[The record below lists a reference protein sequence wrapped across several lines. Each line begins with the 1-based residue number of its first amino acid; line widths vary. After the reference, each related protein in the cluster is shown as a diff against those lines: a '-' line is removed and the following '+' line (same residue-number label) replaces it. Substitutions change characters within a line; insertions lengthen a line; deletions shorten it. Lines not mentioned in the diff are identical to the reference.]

1 MTESKVET
9 PFDKGARILNAVIAE
24 VDLPADLKGNAQS
37 VISMLAELLPRLL
50 AQPVAA
56 PAAAPVAA
64 PTNGSAPDDDAD
76 TSRFKDAMAEV
87 MDPATAYA
95 HVGRRS
101 RVKPTTP
108 PATQRHSRPQA
119 SAPSAQ
125 KPLAPL
131 AEVSEADVKM
141 IWNAY
146 EMVLGLQ
153 RNHLEQLSP
162 AIVAALRAHVSPA
175 RMVERLISASSGSA
189 QLWKAALD
197 DLAKA

>member
-24 VDLPADLKGNAQS
+24 VDISADLKGNAQS

-50 AQPVAA
+50 AQ
-56 PAAAPVAA
+56 PVAA

-101 RVKPTTP
+101 RVKPTP
-108 PATQRHSRPQA
+108 PATQRQSRPQA

>member
-24 VDLPADLKGNAQS
+24 VDISADLKGNAQS

-50 AQPVAA
+50 AQ
-56 PAAAPVAA
+56 PVAA

-87 MDPATAYA
+87 MDPPTAYA

-101 RVKPTTP
+101 RVKPTPP
-108 PATQRHSRPQA
+108 PATQRYSRPQA

-125 KPLAPL
+125 KPLAPP

-189 QLWKAALD
+189 QVWKAALD